1 MIGTIDSSVGRR
13 RRLTLGRRE
22 ELLGWGFIL
31 PALLIILA
39 LILYPV
45 IYNIYLSLFRVN
57 LGRSNVWVGF
67 GNYSQILKDA
77 EFWHSVMTTVLYV
90 VFTSLGATAAGLVVS
105 LAMNRKFPLR
115 SLVRGIILLP
125 YVAPIISVVFAWQF
139 FFDPVNGIFMHVV
152 YSQLHLIPERVNLI
166 DSPSNAVWI
175 AILFSIWRDFPFA
188 YLMILAR
195 IQAIDAT
202 LYEAAEIDGCSAWQ
216 KFKAITLP
224 EVFFVIGTLI
234 LLRVIWNFNTFEQV
248 YLLTQNV
255 KVLSVYTYFKAFL
268 GQADL
273 GQGAT
278 IAVVQFLILLSF
290 ILFYLRRVLKW

>member
-1 MIGTIDSSVGRR
+1 MKSSVSRR
-13 RRLTLGRRE
+13 YRLTLQGRE
-22 ELLGWGFIL
+22 EILGWGFIL
-31 PALLIILA
+31 PALTIILA

-57 LGRSNVWVGF
+57 LGRSNSWVGF
-67 GNYSQILKDA
+67 GNYAQILAEA
-77 EFWHSVMTTVLYV
+77 EFWHSVVTTVVYV
-90 VFTSLGATAAGLVVS
+90 VFTSIGATVGGLIVA
-105 LAMNRKFPLR
+105 LAMSRKFPLR
-115 SLVRGIILLP
+115 AIVRGIILLP

-152 YSQLHLIPERVNLI
+152 YGQLHLIPERINLI
-166 DSPSNAVWI
+166 DSPANAVWI

-195 IQAIDAT
+195 LQAIDLT

-216 KFKAITLP
+216 KFLAITLP
-224 EVFFVIGTLI
+224 ELFFVLGTLI

-268 GQADL
+268 GTADL

-278 IAVVQFLILLSF
+278 VAVVQFLILLVF

>member
-1 MIGTIDSSVGRR
+1 LIGTIDSSVGRR
-13 RRLTLGRRE
+13 HRLTLGRRE

-57 LGRSNVWVGF
+57 LGSANVWVGF
-67 GNYSQILKDA
+67 GNYSQILRDT

-115 SLVRGIILLP
+115 ALVRGIILLP

-152 YSQLHLIPERVNLI
+152 YSQLHLIPERINLI

-216 KFKAITLP
+216 KFRAITLP

-278 IAVVQFLILLSF
+278 IAVVQFLILLAF